1 MSVSVPMPSDG
12 TPVFRYQYSESIKG
26 TPLHQYT
33 YTRSRTT
40 LAWHCPIKVRA
51 TLVPLLYLVC
61 IAIAAL
67 ACAEMAPDDGP
78 AYGAELEGFG

>member
-1 MSVSVPMPSDG
+1 M
-12 TPVFRYQYSESIKG
+12 K
-26 TPLHQYT
+26 L
-33 YTRSRTT
+33 
-40 LAWHCPIKVRA
+40 RA